1 MKSNVTKDLRGKGQP
16 MKIFLKIL
24 YKNSCFFLVHLFL
37 TIVYEE
43 LLRKDSTKRR

>member
-1 MKSNVTKDLRGKGQP
+1 MKPNVTKDLRGKGQP